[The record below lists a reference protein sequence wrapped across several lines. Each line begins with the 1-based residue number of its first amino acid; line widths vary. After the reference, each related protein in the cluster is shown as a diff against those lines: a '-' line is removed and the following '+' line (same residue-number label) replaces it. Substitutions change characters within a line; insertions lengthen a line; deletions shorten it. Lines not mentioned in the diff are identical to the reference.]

1 MIGFSQAGFWRRQHL
16 SAFWE
21 ARDTAQHL
29 LDELTSLCPED
40 LSVATLSLGY
50 MMPRCFLVRS

>member
-29 LDELTSLCPED
+29 LDELMSLWPRD
-40 LSVATLSLGY
+40 LLQNPMSYNMVLLQLLT
-50 MMPRCFLVRS
+50 PC